1 MKTID
6 QLFQRINQLS
16 TQQQTIQKKRLSNFR
31 FDLTSKEMG
40 AVIWNIAQLVAQQR
54 NTPEYIIDDQN
65 RKALNKLTY
74 YLLGDER
81 FGDGLHKGLFIRG
94 PVGTGKTMLL
104 EIVAEIFKLKRINL
118 RIFNALEIASI
129 MKSNDEAAKKRLLE
143 GYIAIDDI
151 GIEDVEYKVFGSTV
165 RPIFD
170 VISSRYATRRF
181 TFITT
186 NLTPTE
192 IEARY
197 GNRVRDR
204 LREMTSQIVLNGESR
219 RK

>member
-1 MKTID
+1 
-6 QLFQRINQLS
+6 
-16 TQQQTIQKKRLSNFR
+16 
-31 FDLTSKEMG
+31 MG
-40 AVIWNIAQLVAQQR
+40 EVIRNVAQLVSQKR
-54 NTPEYIIDDQN
+54 NVSKYIIDDHN
-65 RKALNKLTY
+65 RKALNQITY
-74 YLLGDER
+74 YLVGDSR
-81 FGDGLHKGLFIRG
+81 FNDGLHKGLFIRG
-94 PVGTGKTMLL
+94 PVGTGKTMPL
-104 EIVAEIFKLKRINL
+104 EIITEVFKLKRFNL
-118 RIFNALEIASI
+118 RIYNALEVANI
-129 MKSNDEAAKKRLLE
+129 MRSSDEAAKKRLLE
-143 GYIAIDDI
+143 GYIAIDDV

-186 NLTPTE
+186 NLTPSE